1 MRKVP
6 VYYVGILCIVAAG
19 AFVRPERRLLSGPIS
34 LSLPYQIGT
43 YTGRDLAASQAVAE
57 IHGWPREAFVLRDFI
72 NPQGNRVELYAARGM
87 VGQLTGCFKYAGWI
101 VNYQRGTVLDLG
113 RRLEARELIALSPE
127 GQPDEADACLAYVR
141 AEDRTF
147 SSNPMELAF
156 QNKLAVWS
164 GLENRAISVRI
175 CTEVGDWKERLQSEV
190 AFAELRSFS
199 GLLDPFL
206 EKALAKNPADS
217 ALNVPREPWP
227 FE

>member
-19 AFVRPERRLLSGPIS
+19 AFVRPEQRTLSGRES
-34 LSLPYQIGT
+34 LPLPYQISA
-43 YTGRDLAASQAVAE
+43 YVGRDLADSQAVAE
-57 IHGWPREAFVLRDFI
+57 IHGWPRESIVSREFVH
-72 NPQGNRVELYAARGM
+72 PQGNRVELYAVRGV
-87 VGQLTGCFKYAGWI
+87 VGYLTGCFKYAGWI

-113 RRLEARELIALSPE
+113 RRVEARELIALSPE

-141 AEDRTF
+141 AEERTF
-147 SSNPMELAF
+147 SSNPMELAL
-156 QNKLAVWS
+156 QRKLAVWS

-175 CTEVGDWKERLQSEV
+175 CTEVGDWKERFQSEA
-190 AFAELRSFS
+190 AFADLRSFS

-217 ALNVPREPWP
+217 ALNAPREP
-227 FE
+227 